1 MTNRNGADQPHY
13 NKIYQSGRN
22 WMFASVAALTVL
34 TAGATTAHADS
45 QSNDTN
51 NQNPNENTAA
61 NTQQQTN
68 QVAINGSTGDNQDQ
82 STTKND
88 QQTANQAATVAAN
101 VNFKSSQDNTTNNSQ
116 NNADATTNTTQTF
129 NVQKNVAPISAQQ
142 AVVSLVQTPAANN
155 QADISA
161 IHFSSNAHSQQFIE
175 SVAPGAIEGW
185 RKYGVLPSVTVAQA
199 IIESGWGRSGL
210 STEAHNLFGIKGSYN
225 GQSVV
230 MRTREV
236 YGGRSVYVN
245 ANFRAYPNNSASVED
260 HGNFLYSNSRYRN
273 LLGDRDYA
281 SVARKL
287 RADGYA
293 TDPNYANAIINMVQ
307 TYGLNRL
314 DTIAFSGA
322 QPVITNK
329 GNSGNNNSSASG
341 YYTVQSGD
349 TLSGIANQFATTV
362 QNIAQ
367 LNDIAN
373 PNRIYVGQRLLVKQP
388 SSSTT
393 TNTPS
398 TNTGSTVASS
408 YTVQSGENLSEIA
421 AKFGTNWQTLAQLN
435 NLSNPNRIYVGQVLR
450 LSANTATNYN
460 TTTSNQQTS
469 HADTYTVQSGD
480 NLSKIA
486 SQFGTNYENL
496 ARLNNITNPNRIYV
510 GQVLRISGNT
520 NVSTPTQSTTTTNNT
535 SSYTVKSG
543 DTLSGI
549 AAKFGTSYE
558 ALAQRNNIAN
568 PNTIYVGQVI
578 QISGSTNSNR
588 SYQSTNSQGTYTV
601 KSGDTLSG
609 IAAAHGTSWTS
620 LANKNGIRAPYTIY
634 VGQRISL

>member
-1 MTNRNGADQPHY
+1 
-13 NKIYQSGRN
+13 
-22 WMFASVAALTVL
+22 MFASVAALTLL

-101 VNFKSSQDNTTNNSQ
+101 VNFKSSQDNTANNSQ
-116 NNADATTNTTQTF
+116 NNVDAATNTTQTF

-373 PNRIYVGQRLLVKQP
+373 PNRIYVGQRLLIKQP

-398 TNTGSTVASS
+398 SNTGNTVASS

-450 LSANTATNYN
+450 LSANTAANNT
-460 TTTSNQQTS
+460 TTTSNQQTN

-520 NVSTPTQSTTTTNNT
+520 NVSTSTQSTTTTNNT

-578 QISGSTNSNR
+578 QISGSVNNNR

>member
-1 MTNRNGADQPHY
+1 
-13 NKIYQSGRN
+13 
-22 WMFASVAALTVL
+22 MFASVAALTVL

-61 NTQQQTN
+61 NTQQQSN

-88 QQTANQAATVAAN
+88 QQTDNQAATVAAN
-101 VNFKSSQDNTTNNSQ
+101 VNFKSTQDNTANNSQ

-329 GNSGNNNSSASG
+329 GNNGNNNSSASG

-367 LNDIAN
+367 LNDISN

-435 NLSNPNRIYVGQVLR
+435 NLS
-450 LSANTATNYN
+450 
-460 TTTSNQQTS
+460 
-469 HADTYTVQSGD
+469 
-480 NLSKIA
+480 
-486 SQFGTNYENL
+486 
-496 ARLNNITNPNRIYV
+496 NPNRIYV

>member
-1 MTNRNGADQPHY
+1 MTNRNSGDQPHY

-61 NTQQQTN
+61 NTQQQSN

-101 VNFKSSQDNTTNNSQ
+101 VNFKSSQDNTANNSQ
-116 NNADATTNTTQTF
+116 NNADATNNTTQTF

-245 ANFRAYPNNSASVED
+245 ANFRAYPNNSASVEE

-273 LLGDRDYA
+273 LLGDRDNA

-450 LSANTATNYN
+450 LSANTAANQ
-460 TTTSNQQTS
+460 TTPTSNQQTS
-469 HADTYTVQSGD
+469 HAETYTVQSGD

-520 NVSTPTQSTTTTNNT
+520 NVSTPTQSTTTSNST

-549 AAKFGTSYE
+549 AAKFGTRYE

-578 QISGSTNSNR
+578 QISGSANNR

-601 KSGDTLSG
+601 KNGDTLSG

>member
-1 MTNRNGADQPHY
+1 MTNRNSADQPHY

-88 QQTANQAATVAAN
+88 QQTANPAAAIAAN
-101 VNFKSSQDNTTNNSQ
+101 VNFKSSQDNAANNSQ

-129 NVQKNVAPISAQQ
+129 NVQKSAAPISAQQ

-161 IHFSSNAHSQQFIE
+161 IRFSSNAHSQQFIE

-329 GNSGNNNSSASG
+329 GNSGSNNSSASG

-367 LNDIAN
+367 LNDISN

-398 TNTGSTVASS
+398 TNNGSTVASS

-450 LSANTATNYN
+450 LSANN
-460 TTTSNQQTS
+460 TTTTANQQTS

-510 GQVLRISGNT
+510 GQVLRISGNA
-520 NVSTPTQSTTTTNNT
+520 NVSTPTQLTTTNSST

-578 QISGSTNSNR
+578 QISGSANSNR

-601 KSGDTLSG
+601 KSGVTLSG

>member
-1 MTNRNGADQPHY
+1 MTNRNGAEQPHY

-22 WMFASVAALTVL
+22 WMFASVAALTML
-34 TAGATTAHADS
+34 TAGATTVHADNN
-45 QSNDTN
+45 SNDSN
-51 NQNPNENTAA
+51 NQNPNTNSAA
-61 NTQQQTN
+61 NNQQQTN
-68 QVAINGSTGDNQDQ
+68 QVAINGQTTNNQQAD
-82 STTKND
+82 
-88 QQTANQAATVAAN
+88 QAATMAAN
-101 VNFKSSQDNTTNNSQ
+101 VNFKSSQNNATNNSQ
-116 NNADATTNTTQTF
+116 NNSNTTTTTQTF
-129 NVQKNVAPISAQQ
+129 NVQKNVTPVAAQQ
-142 AVVSLVQTPAANN
+142 AVVSLVQTPPANN

-161 IHFSSNAHSQQFIE
+161 IHFSSNAQSQQFIE

-199 IIESGWGRSGL
+199 VIESGWGRSGL
-210 STEAHNLFGIKGSYN
+210 STQAHNLFGIKGSYN
-225 GQSVV
+225 GQSIV
-230 MRTREV
+230 MQTREV

-287 RADGYA
+287 KADGYA
-293 TDPNYANAIINMVQ
+293 TDPNYAYAIINMVQ

-329 GNSGNNNSSASG
+329 GNSGNNSSAASG

-362 QNIAQ
+362 QSIAQ

-373 PNRIYVGQRLLVKQP
+373 PNRIYVGQRLLIKQP
-388 SSSTT
+388 STAASSSTT
-393 TNTPS
+393 NNANS
-398 TNTGSTVASS
+398 AVASS

-421 AKFGTNWQTLAQLN
+421 AKFGTNWQALAQLN

-450 LSANTATNYN
+450 LSASSS
-460 TTTSNQQTS
+460 TSNGSTQTNNQS
-469 HADTYTVQSGD
+469 SNSGTYTVKSGD
-480 NLSKIA
+480 NLSSIA
-486 SQFGTNYENL
+486 SQFGTNYETL
-496 ARLNNITNPNRIYV
+496 ARINNLTNPNRIYV
-510 GQVLRISGNT
+510 GQVLRVSGNT
-520 NVSTPTQSTTTTNNT
+520 NVSTPTTSNSV

-549 AAKFGTSYE
+549 AARFGTTYE

-568 PNTIYVGQVI
+568 PNAIYVGQVI
-578 QISGSTNSNR
+578 RLNGSVTNNRYQTNSAR
-588 SYQSTNSQGTYTV
+588 GTYTV
-601 KSGDTLSG
+601 QSGDTLSG
-609 IAAAHGTSWTS
+609 IAAAHGISWTS
-620 LANKNGIRAPYTIY
+620 LANKNGIHAPYTIY
-634 VGQRISL
+634 VGQQIYL